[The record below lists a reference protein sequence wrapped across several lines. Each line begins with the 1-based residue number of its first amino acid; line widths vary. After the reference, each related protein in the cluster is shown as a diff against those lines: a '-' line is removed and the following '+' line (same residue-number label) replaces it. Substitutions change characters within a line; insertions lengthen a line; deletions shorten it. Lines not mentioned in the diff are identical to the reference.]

1 MARHLG
7 FCEGRGSHSAGNTRP
22 PPSTPRLPGLRR
34 GSHNAPHS
42 TAADCWQ
49 PRIWHLTGYAYG
61 AGCRLFVRSRDRN
74 QRPMSLMPEPK
85 NFQSLFQIQRRQTY
99 EYGWRAAPPT
109 AWSRRQCRKH
119 PDMAQKPT
127 LSAALGGPHDVCQG
141 IIRWQAAGFSRFPVQ
156 RVGVGLRAASRSRR
170 NLDSVL
176 CALSVRC
183 ATRLPGPAVTNGI
196 FMRMAGQLLD
206 AQRCLPDSAGKIF

>member
-1 MARHLG
+1 MRLGAPCTTRYAFFVRSTPGCPTRVPRPRCRVFVVVRMLMAGQLLDRKG
-7 FCEGRGSHSAGNTRP
+7 CAAHSAGNTRP

-109 AWSRRQCRKH
+109 AWSRRQCRKDIFNRRH
-119 PDMAQKPT
+119 
-127 LSAALGGPHDVCQG
+127 AA
-141 IIRWQAAGFSRFPVQ
+141 
-156 RVGVGLRAASRSRR
+156 
-170 NLDSVL
+170 
-176 CALSVRC
+176 
-183 ATRLPGPAVTNGI
+183 
-196 FMRMAGQLLD
+196 
-206 AQRCLPDSAGKIF
+206 

>member
-1 MARHLG
+1 MGVGLTATGRLRAGKAAISCRVSVRPGSADVCAHTVAMARHLCFRQCG
-7 FCEGRGSHSAGNTRP
+7 LTDSAGNIRP
-22 PPSTPRLPGLRR
+22 QPSTPRLPGLRR
-34 GSHNAPHS
+34 GSHNAQHS

-109 AWSRRQCRKH
+109 AWSRRQCRK
-119 PDMAQKPT
+119 DFLT
-127 LSAALGGPHDVCQG
+127 
-141 IIRWQAAGFSRFPVQ
+141 
-156 RVGVGLRAASRSRR
+156 RR
-170 NLDSVL
+170 N
-176 CALSVRC
+176 A
-183 ATRLPGPAVTNGI
+183 A
-196 FMRMAGQLLD
+196 
-206 AQRCLPDSAGKIF
+206 